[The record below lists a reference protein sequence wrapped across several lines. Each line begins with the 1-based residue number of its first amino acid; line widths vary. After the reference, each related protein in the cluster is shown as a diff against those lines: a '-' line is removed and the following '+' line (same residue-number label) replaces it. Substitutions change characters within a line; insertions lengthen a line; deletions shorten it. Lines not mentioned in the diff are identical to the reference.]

1 MRSVRALSAMRN
13 HLVCVAFVAARRG
26 WSASD
31 VLTSDVSVRS
41 CTLHHVDH
49 ATRSALTA
57 GRRGSSVVAV
67 HRFDRGFGVSICGAA
82 CRASLVVWSWRPRLR
97 STLDCH
103 LVCRA
108 PSAAGVDGRAPDSLP
123 IMARTWV

>member
-103 LVCRA
+103 LPRA
-108 PSAAGVDGRAPDSLP
+108 LGGGGRRSC
-123 IMARTWV
+123 T